1 MKNIRKQTYTLEQYL
16 KDMKA
21 EKIRTDQECQRLS
34 GQWNPNMVNEL
45 IGIPP
50 STCPTRI
57 P

>member
-34 GQWNPNMVNEL
+34 GQWNQ
-45 IGIPP
+45 
-50 STCPTRI
+50 TW
-57 P
+57 